1 MRTMEIN
8 LPLGEIIIG
17 RGPECYLRVDEPMV
31 SRRHAR
37 LRVTPTAV
45 SLEDLGS
52 RNGSR
57 VNGTNATGVVTLNP
71 GDILG
76 VGTQQFTLER
86 EDDPSPHRPTVNYTP
101 LLNVTQAGPTG
112 QSGQSGVSG
121 MSSQPGQSD
130 PGGPSVSVSQNPDT
144 ASSINPVS
152 VSQISSISNNPMT
165 NPGGPNFGLP
175 HGVSSGDVSLPAAE
189 PPTHLGH
196 SESDSSDGG
205 QSQARGSA
213 YRLFWGLSD
222 KVLNMGRIE
231 EAERMMGPRL
241 AEMQSRAK
249 NNDIPEEGV
258 ITEALR
264 RALKLAAATK
274 KDQWFAWIF
283 EYASLCKY
291 KMPLPLLDEIYAQV
305 FVCRPAIGAKIAAYQ
320 QTIDEEVIVV
330 RLATLRRLCRE

>member
-45 SLEDLGS
+45 ILEDLGS

-57 VNGTNATGVVTLNP
+57 VNGINATGAVELKT

-86 EDDPSPHRPTVNYTP
+86 EEEASPHRPTVNVAPQWMNKETP
-101 LLNVTQAGPTG
+101 A
-112 QSGQSGVSG
+112 
-121 MSSQPGQSD
+121 
-130 PGGPSVSVSQNPDT
+130 PDKPPEEP
-144 ASSINPVS
+144 AVNPVS
-152 VSQISSISNNPMT
+152 VATSSQFATSGMT
-165 NPGGPNFGLP
+165 NPGPLPLGVQSPEPTSVGL
-175 HGVSSGDVSLPAAE
+175 D
-189 PPTHLGH
+189 PPTHSSH
-196 SESDSSDGG
+196 PDNEPSDMGQGG
-205 QSQARGSA
+205 QRGSA

-222 KVLNMGRIE
+222 RLLAMNRVE

-241 AEMQSRAK
+241 NEMRTRAEAGE
-249 NNDIPEEGV
+249 IPEEGIV
-258 ITEALR
+258 LDVLR

-274 KDQWFAWIF
+274 KDQWFGWIF
-283 EYASLCKY
+283 EFARVCKH
-291 KMPLPLLDEIYAQV
+291 KMQLPLLDEIYAQV
-305 FVCRPAIGAKIAAYQ
+305 FVCRPAIGAKIVSYA
-320 QTIDEEVIVV
+320 QTIDDETIVV

>member
-45 SLEDLGS
+45 ILEDLGS

-57 VNGTNATGVVTLNP
+57 VNGINASGNVELKA

-86 EDDPSPHRPTVNYTP
+86 EEDPSPHRPTVNVAPQWMNNPGSAPAGSSSTEEP
-101 LLNVTQAGPTG
+101 ATNPVTVASAG
-112 QSGQSGVSG
+112 QF
-121 MSSQPGQSD
+121 
-130 PGGPSVSVSQNPDT
+130 
-144 ASSINPVS
+144 ASSG
-152 VSQISSISNNPMT
+152 MT
-165 NPGGPNFGLP
+165 NPGPMPVGLTSNP
-175 HGVSSGDVSLPAAE
+175 EPTSVGLD
-189 PPTHLGH
+189 PPTHASH
-196 SESDSSDGG
+196 PDNEPSDVG
-205 QSQARGSA
+205 QGQNRGSA

-222 KVLNMGRIE
+222 RLLAMNRVE

-241 AEMQSRAK
+241 NEMKTRAEAGEV
-249 NNDIPEEGV
+249 PEESVV
-258 ITEALR
+258 IDVLR
-264 RALKLAAATK
+264 RSLKLAAATK
-274 KDQWFAWIF
+274 KDVWFGWIF
-283 EYASLCKY
+283 EFARICKH
-291 KMPLPLLDEIYAQV
+291 KMQLPLLDEIYGQV
-305 FVCRPAIGAKIAAYQ
+305 FVCRPAIGAKIVAYA
-320 QTIDEEVIVV
+320 QTIEDETIVV

>member
-1 MRTMEIN
+1 MARFRLRMRTMEIN

-37 LRVTPTAV
+37 LRVTPSAV
-45 SLEDLGS
+45 VLEDLGS

-57 VNGTNATGVVTLNP
+57 VNGINATAPVTLNS

-101 LLNVTQAGPTG
+101 QWNAPPAGSP
-112 QSGQSGVSG
+112 
-121 MSSQPGQSD
+121 
-130 PGGPSVSVSQNPDT
+130 VSVASNVEDT
-144 ASSINPVS
+144 STNPVS
-152 VSQISSISNNPMT
+152 VASVSTFSTAGSNMT
-165 NPGGPNFGLP
+165 NPGLP
-175 HGVSSGDVSLPAAE
+175 GGMPGSMSMSNVPSLDPGTLL
-189 PPTHLGH
+189 PDGPTHVSHNDGDA
-196 SESDSSDGG
+196 SDQG
-205 QSQARGSA
+205 QSANRGSA

-222 KVLNMGRIE
+222 KVLAMGRIE

-241 AEMQSRAK
+241 TEMRTRAEAG
-249 NNDIPEEGV
+249 DAPEEPI

-264 RALKLAAATK
+264 RSLRLAAATK

-283 EYASLCKY
+283 DYARLCKY

-305 FVCRPAIGAKIAAYQ
+305 FVGRPAIGPKIVAYA
-320 QTIDEEVIVV
+320 QTIDDEVIVV

>member
-37 LRVTPTAV
+37 LRVTPSAV
-45 SLEDLGS
+45 VIEDLGS

-57 VNGTNATGVVTLNP
+57 VNGINATSPVTLNS

-101 LLNVTQAGPTG
+101 QWNAPPAGSP
-112 QSGQSGVSG
+112 
-121 MSSQPGQSD
+121 
-130 PGGPSVSVSQNPDT
+130 VSVANVEDT
-144 ASSINPVS
+144 SNNPVS
-152 VSQISSISNNPMT
+152 VASLSAFSAAGSNMT
-165 NPGGPNFGLP
+165 NPGVAGNISLSSVGVPPIDANSLIPDGPT
-175 HGVSSGDVSLPAAE
+175 HVSHNDGDSGDP
-189 PPTHLGH
+189 
-196 SESDSSDGG
+196 G
-205 QSQARGSA
+205 QNQNRGSA

-222 KVLNMGRIE
+222 KVLAMGRIE

-241 AEMQSRAK
+241 TEMRTRAEAS
-249 NNDIPEEGV
+249 DIPEEPI

-264 RALKLAAATK
+264 RALRLATATR

-283 EYASLCKY
+283 DYARLCKY
-291 KMPLPLLDEIYAQV
+291 KMPLLLLDDIYAQV
-305 FVCRPAIGAKIAAYQ
+305 FVCRPAIGPKIVAYA
-320 QTIDEEVIVV
+320 QTIDDEVIVV

>member
-45 SLEDLGS
+45 ILEDLGS

-57 VNGTNATGVVTLNP
+57 VNGINASGTVELKT

-86 EDDPSPHRPTVNYTP
+86 EEDPAPHRPTVNVAPQWMNTSASTSP
-101 LLNVTQAGPTG
+101 NGSAEE
-112 QSGQSGVSG
+112 
-121 MSSQPGQSD
+121 SS
-130 PGGPSVSVSQNPDT
+130 T
-144 ASSINPVS
+144 NPVS
-152 VSQISSISNNPMT
+152 VVNPNQYISSGLT
-165 NPGGPNFGLP
+165 NPGPLP
-175 HGVSSGDVSLPAAE
+175 VNLGNPE
-189 PPTHLGH
+189 PTSVGIDSPMH
-196 SESDSSDGG
+196 SHPENEQSDTG
-205 QSQARGSA
+205 QGSNRGSA
-213 YRLFWGLSD
+213 YRLVFGLSD
-222 KVLNMGRIE
+222 RLLAMNRVD

-241 AEMQSRAK
+241 NDMRTRAEAGEV
-249 NNDIPEEGV
+249 PEESV
-258 ITEALR
+258 VVDVLR

-274 KDQWFAWIF
+274 KDLWFGWLF
-283 EYASLCKY
+283 EYARICKH
-291 KMPLPLLDEIYAQV
+291 KMQLPLLDEIYAQV
-305 FVCRPAIGAKIAAYQ
+305 FVCRPAIGAKIVAYA
-320 QTIDEEVIVV
+320 QTIDDETIVV